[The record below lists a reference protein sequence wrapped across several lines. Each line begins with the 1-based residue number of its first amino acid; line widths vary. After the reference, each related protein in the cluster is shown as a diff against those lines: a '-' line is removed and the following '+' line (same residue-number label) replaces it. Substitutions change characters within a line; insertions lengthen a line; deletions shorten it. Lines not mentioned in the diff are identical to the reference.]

1 MAITYTWEI
10 NGTSCKRDVADGYFT
25 NVVYRVKGM
34 DGTEEK
40 ARHTG
45 EITFIKPES
54 LPSDFIAFA
63 GSAPS
68 SQSLV
73 SRYDGTAFASAPSLP
88 TANND
93 MDSSAASPADS
104 GLGFGG
110 NDPSRA
116 NSYEWTGE
124 TTAARAVKT
133 IDFD

>member
-54 LPSDFIAFA
+54 LPSEFIAFDESKPTPTEA
-63 GSAPS
+63 TMITCVKD
-68 SQSLV
+68 SL
-73 SRYDGTAFASAPSLP
+73 GTYAVTAIETSLKAEIDLINTPVQATGVAF
-88 TANND
+88 
-93 MDSSAASPADS
+93 
-104 GLGFGG
+104 
-110 NDPSRA
+110 
-116 NSYEWTGE
+116 
-124 TTAARAVKT
+124 
-133 IDFD
+133 